1 MAVFTREQLEP
12 LSKGEL
18 IEIIL
23 KLDARVT
30 ALEAQLRE
38 VHSAKAPFGKGKRK
52 AHPKRP
58 GRRAGEGKFSRRSKP
73 VAGPGDVVQHLAASL
88 AEDQRNCPEC
98 HTPLVTHHEEV
109 TVEDMPERPRR
120 VIKHVSVEVGK
131 CPLCGFTARGHH
143 PCMRTHQRGA
153 NAHQLGPRVLAHAL
167 ALHYDRGL
175 PLRKVPKVIEEL
187 TGITLSQSA
196 LTQQAGKLCEE
207 GGLMAAHYE
216 NLRAEVAGSAVVNTD
231 DTGWRIGATLAFV
244 MGFFTGSTAYYQIR
258 SRHRHQEVLEVIGE
272 EFAGK
277 LGTDRG
283 KSYEAEAMRAF
294 AMQKCLSHLLK
305 NLSEVESGKRGRARS
320 FSRQLKETLR
330 EGLALWQSYQ
340 ARELSLASYRRRGAA
355 IKRAL
360 DHQLRRRELDDV
372 DNRRLLKGIGLQ
384 HERGRLT
391 LFLQEPDIEPTNNRA
406 ERGLRPVV
414 IARKVSQCS
423 KNARGARSHAVLR
436 SVFETLRRRTTAVID
451 SFTGLLSGNPFPSQ
465 MG

>member
-153 NAHQLGPRVLAHAL
+153 NAHQLEP
-167 ALHYDRGL
+167 
-175 PLRKVPKVIEEL
+175 VPEAFG
-187 TGITLSQSA
+187 GITSQ
-196 LTQQAGKLCEE
+196 
-207 GGLMAAHYE
+207 GGGE
-216 NLRAEVAGSAVVNTD
+216 F
-231 DTGWRIGATLAFV
+231 GW
-244 MGFFTGSTAYYQIR
+244 
-258 SRHRHQEVLEVIGE
+258 
-272 EFAGK
+272 
-277 LGTDRG
+277 
-283 KSYEAEAMRAF
+283 
-294 AMQKCLSHLLK
+294 
-305 NLSEVESGKRGRARS
+305 
-320 FSRQLKETLR
+320 
-330 EGLALWQSYQ
+330 
-340 ARELSLASYRRRGAA
+340 
-355 IKRAL
+355 IKA
-360 DHQLRRRELDDV
+360 
-372 DNRRLLKGIGLQ
+372 
-384 HERGRLT
+384 
-391 LFLQEPDIEPTNNRA
+391 
-406 ERGLRPVV
+406 
-414 IARKVSQCS
+414 
-423 KNARGARSHAVLR
+423 
-436 SVFETLRRRTTAVID
+436 
-451 SFTGLLSGNPFPSQ
+451 
-465 MG
+465 